1 MVMMMINPPL
11 NPPADAGQALPGGE
25 RKKPL
30 RFLQNIGAVGCSNFN
45 RGYSALMVIG

>member
-11 NPPADAGQALPGGE
+11 NPLPGGE

>member
-25 RKKPL
+25 RKKAPP
-30 RFLQNIGAVGCSNFN
+30 FFTKH
-45 RGYSALMVIG
+45 RGRWLFQL